1 MSARAADRRRCRS
14 HSPVACS
21 NAGAGAGTRWS
32 PAPTSGCPDQIRETR
47 AAESAEARQPAEP
60 VSEEQ
65 KDRYRRDIL
74 RAASKLGAENGLE
87 RMQMNDVAKEA
98 GVAIATLDRYFPS
111 KTDLFVGVLHSQ
123 IQRLSTSGAGAGAV
137 AAAPAGERAAAVAEV
152 LIGAGRGMLARP
164 QLATAMLQAN
174 NAAQLQGGRE
184 YTEANAAFHGVLLRA
199 LGVTDPA
206 DEDGHR
212 MVRIMEQTW
221 YGVLVSVLN
230 GVITIDQADA
240 DIRLAARLLLGPRYD
255 DGAAS

>member
-1 MSARAADRRRCRS
+1 MPR
-14 HSPVACS
+14 
-21 NAGAGAGTRWS
+21 
-32 PAPTSGCPDQIRETR
+32 I
-47 AAESAEARQPAEP
+47 AEARQPAEP
-60 VSEEQ
+60 TSEEQ
-65 KDRYRRDIL
+65 KDRYRRIL
-74 RAASKLGAENGLE
+74 RAASKLGAEHGLE

-98 GVAIATLDRYFPS
+98 GVAIATLYRYFPS

-123 IQRLSTSGAGAGAV
+123 IQRLSSDSGAGAV

-164 QLATAMLQAN
+164 QLAMAMLQAN

-184 YTEANAAFHGVLLRA
+184 YTQANAAFHGLLLRA
-199 LGVTDPA
+199 LGVSEPE
-206 DEDGHR
+206 DEDYR
-212 MVRIMEQTW
+212 MVRIAEQTW

-230 GVITIDQADA
+230 GVIDVDQADA

>member
-1 MSARAADRRRCRS
+1 MPR
-14 HSPVACS
+14 
-21 NAGAGAGTRWS
+21 
-32 PAPTSGCPDQIRETR
+32 I
-47 AAESAEARQPAEP
+47 AEARQPAEP

-65 KDRYRRDIL
+65 KDRYRRIL
-74 RAASKLGAENGLE
+74 RAASKLGAEHGLE

-98 GVAIATLDRYFPS
+98 GVAIATLYRYFPS
-111 KTDLFVGVLHSQ
+111 KTDLFVGVLHAQ
-123 IQRLSTSGAGAGAV
+123 IQHLSADSGAGAV
-137 AAAPAGERAAAVAEV
+137 AASPAGERAAAVAEV

-164 QLATAMLQAN
+164 QLAMAMLQAN

-199 LGVTDPA
+199 LGVSEPE
-206 DEDGHR
+206 DEDYR
-212 MVRIMEQTW
+212 MVRIVEQTW

-255 DGAAS
+255 DGVAS